1 MKETR
6 RVLCAVMAALV
17 ILTAPM
23 TSYTEARAADV
34 VLRLGGVALK
44 DILIDCLITAGITA
58 VGGYTIHEQIGR
70 AHV

>member
-34 VLRLGGVALK
+34 VLRPGG
-44 DILIDCLITAGITA
+44 
-58 VGGYTIHEQIGR
+58 EIGR
-70 AHV
+70 APCRERVLMPV